1 METMKIDICY
11 TNGEFTR
18 IYNVDKFSIDGGNI
32 KVHSFIEGELGKAN
46 TNYVFSLDKIAGYII
61 KQETIFDK
69 DEEHHKIDNWGHW
82 VPIDDEPH
90 EEWECDRCGYTEYAE
105 VNDYVYNSLPN
116 YCPHCGAAMFSELL
130 EENEDEKDKEEN

>member
-1 METMKIDICY
+1 MSNTEHLFETALY
-11 TNGEFTR
+11 TLWRSGTEEEWREQNDRLHNT
-18 IYNVDKFSIDGGNI
+18 
-32 KVHSFIEGELGKAN
+32 EGVSE
-46 TNYVFSLDKIAGYII
+46 
-61 KQETIFDK
+61 ETIDALWEAALYIVYTQMIPK
-69 DEEHHKIDNWGHW
+69 DWDIKYKPIDNWGHW

-116 YCPHCGAAMFSELL
+116 YCPNCGAAMFSELL